1 MPGGEITLHIIELS
15 RVFFQMLTA
24 CMNDAIFI
32 RHVKIPIQKNYMLVC
47 VLQAWQEERN
57 KSGFVGT
64 IQMDLS

>member
-1 MPGGEITLHIIELS
+1 
-15 RVFFQMLTA
+15 MLTA
-24 CMNDAIFI
+24 CMNDALFI
-32 RHVKIPIQKNYMLVC
+32 RHVKIPIQKNYVLVC